1 MDENIIGQAQAV
13 GIFFIQSS
21 IIKFHCYFQKGG
33 KREKRNERKKG
44 REGEKEDNQ
53 NFILTNR
60 KMDHYAMNGG
70 GRITN

>member
-1 MDENIIGQAQAV
+1 M
-13 GIFFIQSS
+13 S
-21 IIKFHCYFQKGG
+21 
-33 KREKRNERKKG
+33 ERKG
-44 REGEKEDNQ
+44 EREREKEDNQ